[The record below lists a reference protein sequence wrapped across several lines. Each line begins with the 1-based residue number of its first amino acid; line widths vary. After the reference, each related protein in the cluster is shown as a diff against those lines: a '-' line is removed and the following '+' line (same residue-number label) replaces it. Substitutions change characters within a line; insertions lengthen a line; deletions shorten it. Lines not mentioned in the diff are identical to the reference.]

1 MSGFAP
7 VQCIG
12 DRVVHQGGIEAA
24 AFNGGL
30 KRYGGCAHNYPSYRF
45 AGSNL
50 ILDNGPVL
58 QNQASR
64 GNATFH
70 HRNAAL
76 LSVAEVEAPEVLTSK
91 DLDRRLADA
100 LKRLKL
106 PTGLLQRVA
115 GVRSRRNWRRDGDMR
130 TGTVEAGR
138 KALEAAGVDRSAIS
152 VLINTS
158 VTRDHLEPSVA
169 VGVHHELGLP
179 SSAMNF
185 DITNACLG
193 FVNAMT
199 LAATLIDS
207 GQAEY
212 VLIVNGE
219 DARRVQDATVERINN
234 LDGLSREN
242 FMSEFASLTLGCGA
256 AAAVIGPA
264 DKHPEGHQ
272 LIGGVTRA
280 ATQHHELCV
289 GDHQGMFT
297 DARGLLDGGL
307 ELVMD
312 AWQDAKA
319 DFDWQSMDA
328 YITHQVSQLH
338 TSAIIKAA
346 KLDKK
351 RVPITYPELG
361 NVGPASLPITLA
373 RQAPSLERGSRVLCM
388 GVGSGLN
395 TAMLEIQW

>member
-1 MSGFAP
+1 ML
-7 VQCIG
+7 I
-12 DRVVHQGGIEAA
+12 RH
-24 AFNGGL
+24 NGT
-30 KRYGGCAHNYPSYRF
+30 
-45 AGSNL
+45 
-50 ILDNGPVL
+50 VL
-58 QNQASR
+58 QNQGQ

-91 DLDRRLADA
+91 DLDRRLAEA
-100 LKRLKL
+100 LRRLKL

-115 GVRSRRNWRRDGDMR
+115 GVKARRNWKNDGDVR

-138 KALEAAGVDRSAIS
+138 KALAAAGIEPHQVS
-152 VLINTS
+152 LMINTS
-158 VTRDHLEPSVA
+158 VTREHLEPSVA
-169 VGVHHELGLP
+169 VGLHHDLGLP

-199 LAATLIDS
+199 LASSMIDA
-207 GQAEY
+207 GQAKY

-219 DARRVQDATVERINN
+219 DARKVQDATVDRINS
-234 LDGLSREN
+234 LDQMVDRDD
-242 FMSEFASLTLGCGA
+242 FMKEFASLTLGCGA

-264 DKHPEGHQ
+264 DEHPEGHR
-272 LIGGVTRA
+272 ITGGVTRA
-280 ATQHHELCV
+280 ATQHHNLCV
-289 GDHQGMFT
+289 GDHRGMYT

-307 ELVMD
+307 ELVMNAWD
-312 AWQDAKA
+312 EAKSEFSWQDV
-319 DFDWQSMDA
+319 DV
-328 YITHQVSQLH
+328 YVTHQVSSLH
-338 TSAIIKAA
+338 TASIIKAA

-351 RVPITYPELG
+351 RVPVTYPELG

-373 RQAPSLERGSRVLCM
+373 REAANLSPGQRVLCM

-395 TAMLEIQW
+395 TAMVEIQW

>member
-1 MSGFAP
+1 MVSPQLVTGVP
-7 VQCIG
+7 
-12 DRVVHQGGIEAA
+12 
-24 AFNGGL
+24 L
-30 KRYGGCAHNYPSYRF
+30 RF
-45 AGSNL
+45 AGSGV
-50 ILDNGPVL
+50 ILDNGAVL
-58 QNQASR
+58 PQQAS

-91 DLDRRLADA
+91 DLDKRLSEA

-106 PTGLLQRVA
+106 PGGLLQRVA
-115 GVRSRRNWRRDGDMR
+115 GVRARRNWRKDGDVR

-138 KALEAAGVDRSAIS
+138 KALAAAGVDASE
-152 VLINTS
+152 VTVMINTS
-158 VTRDHLEPSVA
+158 VTREHLEPSVA
-169 VGVHHELGLP
+169 VGIHYELGLP

-199 LAATLIDS
+199 LASSLIDA
-207 GQAEY
+207 GQASY

-219 DARRVQDATVERINN
+219 DARKVQDATVERINS
-234 LDGLSREN
+234 LDQEVSRDD
-242 FMSEFASLTLGCGA
+242 FMSEFASLTLGCGS
-256 AAAVIGPA
+256 AAAVVGPA
-264 DKHPEGHQ
+264 DRHPEGHRI
-272 LIGGVTRA
+272 IGGVSRA

-289 GDHQGMFT
+289 GDHRGMFT

-312 AWQDAKA
+312 AWKDAREHFSW
-319 DFDWQSMDA
+319 DNMDS
-328 YITHQVSQLH
+328 YVTHQVSQLH
-338 TSAIIKAA
+338 TSSIIKAA

-351 RVPITYPELG
+351 KVPVTYPELG

-373 RQAPSLERGSRVLCM
+373 REVAAGNLERGSRVLCM

-395 TAMLEIQW
+395 TAMLEIEW

>member
-1 MSGFAP
+1 M
-7 VQCIG
+7 
-12 DRVVHQGGIEAA
+12 
-24 AFNGGL
+24 
-30 KRYGGCAHNYPSYRF
+30 
-45 AGSNL
+45 
-50 ILDNGPVL
+50 L
-58 QNQASR
+58 QTQAD

-91 DLDRRLADA
+91 ELDRRLADA
-100 LKRLKL
+100 LKRLRL

-115 GVRSRRNWRRDGDMR
+115 GVKARRNWRADGEVR
-130 TGTVEAGR
+130 AATVEAGR
-138 KALEAAGVDRSAIS
+138 KALSAAGVDPSEIT
-152 VLINTS
+152 VMINTS
-158 VTRDHLEPSVA
+158 VTREHLEPSVA
-169 VGVHHELGLP
+169 VGIHHDLGLP

-199 LAATLIDS
+199 LASSLIDA
-207 GQAEY
+207 GQARY
-212 VLIVNGE
+212 ALIVNGE
-219 DARRVQDATVERINN
+219 DARKVQDATVKRINS
-234 LDGLSREN
+234 LDDNLSRDD

-264 DKHPEGHQ
+264 DAHPEGHRI
-272 LIGGVTRA
+272 IGGVTRA
-280 ATQHHELCV
+280 ATQHHGLCV
-289 GDHQGMFT
+289 GDHHGMFT

-312 AWQDAKA
+312 AWDDAKA
-319 DFDWQSMDA
+319 HFDWQQMDA
-328 YITHQVSQLH
+328 YVTHQVSQLH
-338 TSAIIKAA
+338 TSSIIKAA

-351 RVPITYPELG
+351 RVPVTYPELG

-373 RQAPSLERGSRVLCM
+373 RETERLRTGSRVLCM

-395 TAMLEIQW
+395 TAMVEIQW

>member
-1 MSGFAP
+1 MLP
-7 VQCIG
+7 NRRQ
-12 DRVVHQGGIEAA
+12 
-24 AFNGGL
+24 
-30 KRYGGCAHNYPSYRF
+30 
-45 AGSNL
+45 
-50 ILDNGPVL
+50 
-58 QNQASR
+58 
-64 GNATFH
+64 GNAVFH

-91 DLDRRLADA
+91 DLDKRLAEA

-115 GVRSRRNWRRDGDMR
+115 GVKARRNWRADGDVR
-130 TGTVEAGR
+130 TATVEAAR
-138 KALEAAGVDRSAIS
+138 KALSAAGVDPAD
-152 VLINTS
+152 VTVMINTS
-158 VTRDHLEPSVA
+158 VTREHLEPSVA

-199 LAATLIDS
+199 LASSMIDS
-207 GQAEY
+207 GQAKY

-219 DARRVQDATVERINN
+219 DARKVQDATVERINS
-234 LDGLSREN
+234 LEQVVRED
-242 FMSEFASLTLGCGA
+242 FMKEFASLTLGCGA

-264 DKHPEGHQ
+264 DEHPEGHR
-272 LIGGVTRA
+272 IHGGVTRA

-289 GDHQGMFT
+289 GDHRGMFT
-297 DARGLLDGGL
+297 DARGLLEGGL

-312 AWQDAKA
+312 AWEDAKEE
-319 DFDWQSMDA
+319 FDWENMDS
-328 YITHQVSQLH
+328 YVTHQVSQLH
-338 TSAIIKAA
+338 TSSIVKAA

-351 RVPITYPELG
+351 KVPVTYPELG

-373 RQAPSLERGSRVLCM
+373 REAENLQRGSRVLCM

-395 TAMLEIQW
+395 TAMLEITW